1 MQEISQIPQILL
13 IDDDEDLRHALEQAL
28 ELDGFEVK
36 SYARAAE
43 AVPQLHFQM
52 FGVVVCDVRMPE
64 MSGPEFLKKLIE
76 IDPAL
81 PLIYITGHGDVAM
94 AVGAMRDGAYDFI
107 EKPFP
112 TSQLTLVINRAVE
125 KRRLVLENRVLREEI
140 ESEDLLDETLI
151 GRSDHMSQ
159 IRQQVKM
166 LGSAD
171 IDVMVNGETGAG
183 KDMVARALHEH
194 SNRKHKPF
202 VAVNCG
208 ALPGEIIESEL
219 FGHEAGAFT
228 GATQKRIGKIEYAN
242 GGTLFL
248 DEIESMP
255 LDLQVKLLRVV
266 ETRGVERLGSNK
278 TIPLDIRIVA
288 ASKTDLAEASTKG
301 SFRQDLYFRLNVA
314 SIHLLP
320 LRQRQEDIL
329 MLFYRLA
336 RQARARFRKEI
347 PEVTPDVVAALH
359 AHHWP
364 GNVREL
370 RNCADRFV
378 LGMGVGVGADSP
390 EAETNSPTLHL
401 SDQVARFEKSVIAA
415 EISRNKGVLK
425 STYEALGIS
434 RKTLY
439 DKIKKYGLETEHMDG
454 DV

>member
-1 MQEISQIPQILL
+1 M
-13 IDDDEDLRHALEQAL
+13 
-28 ELDGFEVK
+28 V
-36 SYARAAE
+36 
-43 AVPQLHFQM
+43 
-52 FGVVVCDVRMPE
+52 
-64 MSGPEFLKKLIE
+64 
-76 IDPAL
+76 
-81 PLIYITGHGDVAM
+81 
-94 AVGAMRDGAYDFI
+94 
-107 EKPFP
+107 
-112 TSQLTLVINRAVE
+112 
-125 KRRLVLENRVLREEI
+125 
-140 ESEDLLDETLI
+140 
-151 GRSDHMSQ
+151 Q
-159 IRQQVKM
+159 IRQQIKM
-166 LGSAD
+166 LGGAD

-194 SNRKHKPF
+194 SARKDKPF

-219 FGHEAGAFT
+219 FGHEPGAFT
-228 GATQKRIGKIEYAN
+228 GASQKRIGKIEYAN

-288 ASKTDLAEASTKG
+288 ASKVDLANASAQG
-301 SFRQDLYFRLNVA
+301 DFRQDLYFRLNVA
-314 SIHLLP
+314 SINVHP
-320 LRQRQEDIL
+320 LRERTEDIL

-347 PEVTPDVVAALH
+347 PEVTPDVVTALH
-359 AHHWP
+359 AHDWP

-378 LGMGVGVGADSP
+378 LGMGLGLREN
-390 EAETNSPTLHL
+390 EATHETSATTHYL
-401 SDQVARFEKSVIAA
+401 SEQVARFEKSVISQ
-415 EISRNKGVLK
+415 EISRNKGALK
-425 STYEALGIS
+425 PTYEALGIS

-439 DKIKKYGLETEHMDG
+439 DKMKKYGLEAENVTD

>member
-1 MQEISQIPQILL
+1 MTISQSPQIFL
-13 IDDDEDLRHALEQAL
+13 IDDDNDLRHALEQAL
-28 ELDGFEVK
+28 ELDGYEVM
-36 SYARAAE
+36 SFGRAAE
-43 AVPQLHFQM
+43 ALPQVHFQL

-64 MSGPEFLKKLIE
+64 MSGPDFLKKVIE

-81 PLIYITGHGDVAM
+81 PVIFITGHGDVAM
-94 AVGAMRDGAYDFI
+94 AVSAMRDGAYDFI

-112 TSQLTLVINRAVE
+112 TSQLSLVINRAVE

-140 ESEDLLDETLI
+140 DSEELLDETLI
-151 GRSDHMSQ
+151 GRSAHMVQ

-166 LGSAD
+166 LGGAD

-194 SNRKHKPF
+194 SARKSKPF

-219 FGHEAGAFT
+219 FGHEPGAFT

-288 ASKTDLAEASTKG
+288 ASKEDLAEASAQGT
-301 SFRQDLYFRLNVA
+301 FRQDLYFRLNVA
-314 SIHLLP
+314 SINMWP
-320 LRQRQEDIL
+320 LRHRSEDIL

-347 PEVTPDVVAALH
+347 PEVTPDIVAALH
-359 AHHWP
+359 AHDWP

-378 LGMGVGVGADSP
+378 LGVGLGLG
-390 EAETNSPTLHL
+390 EAETPQENEAVTHHL
-401 SDQVARFEKSVIAA
+401 GDQVARFEKSVIAQ
-415 EISRNKGVLK
+415 EISRNQGALK
-425 STYEALGIS
+425 PTYEALGIS

-439 DKIKKYGLETEHMDG
+439 DKIKKYGLDTDIEG
-454 DV
+454 DNV

>member
-1 MQEISQIPQILL
+1 MTISQSPQIFL
-13 IDDDEDLRHALEQAL
+13 IDDDNDLRHALEQAL
-28 ELDGFEVK
+28 ELDGYEVM
-36 SYARAAE
+36 SFGRAAE
-43 AVPQLHFQM
+43 ALPQVHFQL
-52 FGVVVCDVRMPE
+52 FGVIVCDVRMPE
-64 MSGPEFLKKLIE
+64 MSGPDFLKKVIE

-81 PLIYITGHGDVAM
+81 PVIFITGHGDVAM
-94 AVGAMRDGAYDFI
+94 AVSAMRDGAYDFI

-112 TSQLTLVINRAVE
+112 TSQLSLVINRAVE

-140 ESEDLLDETLI
+140 DSEELLDETLI
-151 GRSDHMSQ
+151 GRSAHMVQ

-166 LGSAD
+166 LGGAD

-194 SNRKHKPF
+194 SARKSKPF

-219 FGHEAGAFT
+219 FGHEPGAFT

-288 ASKTDLAEASTKG
+288 ASKEDLAEASAQGT
-301 SFRQDLYFRLNVA
+301 FRQDLYFRLNVA
-314 SIHLLP
+314 SINMWP
-320 LRQRQEDIL
+320 LRHRAEDIL

-347 PEVTPDVVAALH
+347 PEVTPDIVAALH
-359 AHHWP
+359 AHDWP

-378 LGMGVGVGADSP
+378 LGVGLGLG
-390 EAETNSPTLHL
+390 EAETPQENEAVTHHL
-401 SDQVARFEKSVIAA
+401 GDQVARFEKSVIAQ
-415 EISRNKGVLK
+415 EISRNQGALK
-425 STYEALGIS
+425 PTYEALGIS

-439 DKIKKYGLETEHMDG
+439 DKIKKYGLDTDIEG
-454 DV
+454 DNV

>member
-1 MQEISQIPQILL
+1 MSISPTPQIFL
-13 IDDDEDLRHALEQAL
+13 IDDDHDLRHALEQSL
-28 ELDGFEVK
+28 ELDGFEVS
-36 SYARAAE
+36 SYSRAAE
-43 AVPQLHFQM
+43 ALPQIHFQL
-52 FGVVVCDVRMPE
+52 FGIVVCDVRMPE
-64 MSGPEFLKKLIE
+64 MSGPDFLKKVID

-81 PLIYITGHGDVAM
+81 PVIFITGHGDVAM
-94 AVGAMRDGAYDFI
+94 AVSAMRDGAYDFI

-112 TSQLTLVINRAVE
+112 TSQLSLVINRAVE

-140 ESEDLLDETLI
+140 ESEDLQDETLI
-151 GRSDHMSQ
+151 GRSPHMVQ

-166 LGSAD
+166 LGDAD

-194 SNRKHKPF
+194 SARKHKPF

-228 GATQKRIGKIEYAN
+228 GASQKRIGKIEYAN

-266 ETRGVERLGSNK
+266 ETRSVERLGSNK
-278 TIPLDIRIVA
+278 SIPLDIRIVA
-288 ASKTDLAEASTKG
+288 ASKVDLAEASAAG
-301 SFRQDLYFRLNVA
+301 EFRQDLYFRLNVA
-314 SIHLLP
+314 SINLLP
-320 LRQRQEDIL
+320 LRERTEDTL

-347 PEVTPDVVAALH
+347 PELTPDLVAALH
-359 AHHWP
+359 AHDWP

-378 LGMGVGVGADSP
+378 LGMGLGLGE
-390 EAETNSPTLHL
+390 EAAPVETNASFQL
-401 SDQVARFEKSVIAA
+401 SDQMARFEKSVIAQ
-415 EISRNKGVLK
+415 EIARHNGALK
-425 STYEALGIS
+425 PTYEALGIS

-439 DKIKKYGLETEHMDG
+439 DKMKKYGLDAENAAT